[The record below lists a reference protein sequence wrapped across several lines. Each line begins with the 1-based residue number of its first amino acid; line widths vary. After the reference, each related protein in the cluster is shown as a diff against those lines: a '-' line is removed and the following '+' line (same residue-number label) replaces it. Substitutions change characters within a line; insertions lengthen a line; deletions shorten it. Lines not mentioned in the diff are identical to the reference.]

1 MTTTLLPLAA
11 ALTATRT
18 GELPEL
24 ASMALIAVVLA
35 GVSVVLQRT
44 GTRLKSSDGHDDHG
58 EATRPL

>member
-1 MTTTLLPLAA
+1 MTILLPLAT

-44 GTRLKSSDGHDDHG
+44 GDRLKHDRAERG
-58 EATRPL
+58 GASRPL